1 MVDIDK
7 QCSHYIVQCIA
18 LFILLNF
25 LASVAM
31 HYHYVGN
38 IVVPVLVSSLFV
50 LVLEVTAAL
59 VWRWVAKK
67 HSDMLPSFFTAVSG
81 FRFLVALMVMAIW
94 YLASGRQEMMTFIVV
109 FLLFYMVS
117 LIHHSIFFSRIAN
130 RL

>member
-1 MVDIDK
+1 MVDLDK
-7 QCSHYIVQCIA
+7 QCYHYIVQCIA

-25 LASVAM
+25 IASMAM
-31 HYHYVGN
+31 RYHYVDN
-38 IVVPVLVSSLFV
+38 IVVPVVVSSLFV

-81 FRFLVALMVMAIW
+81 FRFLGALVLMAVW

-109 FLLFYMVS
+109 FLLFYLVS
-117 LIHHSIFFSRIAN
+117 LIHHSIFFSKVSN
-130 RL
+130 RV